1 VAEGPAAAHLQSRC
15 VPRFVGPRGLNS
27 SEHAALYRNLP
38 FHLRSFAADL
48 AQRWVRQPFY
58 RSQQHRHRD
67 SLYGAAALSQPIAM
81 SLARHVA
88 NRELTALSYSVS
100 RSQLLDMSRDQTIF
114 LLNVS
119 GDRDAAT
126 QFAER
131 RYPSAPVVELSK
143 ASLLEQGPLEQVRE
157 LRQLRGEALIFFFAN
172 VRDLSERQVKL
183 ASGLVHRC
191 RATVFA
197 DDEGHMEIHTRGDLI
212 LHIPA
217 FLWSAFLDILT
228 VSVSAVALRVPLL
241 RAEPGLSK
249 SKADPEHE
257 LDVAYL
263 YPFPLYRPRPGGRLS
278 FLRGSLGGLRSV
290 GATCEI
296 FSGCPLPVDS
306 FDVRL
311 VPNRR
316 RFYLF
321 KESQALSYN
330 VRFALTTK
338 RLLGNRR
345 PRMLY
350 QRHARYVFAG
360 ALLAR
365 LLGVPLILEYQT
377 SEYWWAKTWGPAR
390 FLSLV
395 RLAEEFSIRSATRLA
410 VVSDL
415 LRDELVERGV
425 PREKVIVNP
434 AAVDPERFR
443 PGVGGEKAR
452 SELGFS
458 GEDVVTCFAGSFSY
472 FHGIPVLS
480 EAIRLLLG
488 REEDRQLPRVCFLL
502 VGDGPLRAEVEE
514 DLEDHAATG
523 RAVFTGSVS
532 PELVPRLLDAA
543 DILLAPTV
551 PMPGGKRFFGSPS
564 KLFEYMAMSKA
575 IVASDLEQLGA
586 VLGHGETA
594 WLVPAGDREAL
605 ASAIEVLAADP
616 ELRRR
621 LGSRARAVAAEKHT
635 GRKNALRLLAAVS
648 GPTRAGMS
656 GGQEEFIPRPSESQS
671 HDVRSIT

>member
-1 VAEGPAAAHLQSRC
+1 MI
-15 VPRFVGPRGLNS
+15 
-27 SEHAALYRNLP
+27 
-38 FHLRSFAADL
+38 
-48 AQRWVRQPFY
+48 
-58 RSQQHRHRD
+58 RD
-67 SLYGAAALSQPIAM
+67 K
-81 SLARHVA
+81 
-88 NRELTALSYSVS
+88 
-100 RSQLLDMSRDQTIF
+100 TIF

-119 GDRDAAT
+119 GDTAAAT
-126 QFAER
+126 EFAKR
-131 RYPSAPVVELSK
+131 RYPSAHLLELSK
-143 ASLLEQGPLEQVRE
+143 ESLLGHGPLEQF
-157 LRQLRGEALIFFFAN
+157 RQFRRLRGEALIFFFDDA
-172 VRDLSERQVKL
+172 RDISERQVKL
-183 ASGLVHRC
+183 ASGLLHRC

-197 DDEGHMEIHTRGDLI
+197 DDRGQVEVHRRGDLL

-217 FLWSAFLDILT
+217 LLWSACLDLLT
-228 VSVSAVALRVPLL
+228 VSVSAVALRVPLF
-241 RAEPGLSK
+241 RAHPLSSKREPVL
-249 SKADPEHE
+249 EHE

-263 YPFPLYRPRPGGRLS
+263 YPFPLYQPRPGGRLS

-311 VPNRR
+311 IPNRR

-330 VRFALTTK
+330 VHFALTTR
-338 RLLGNRR
+338 RLLRNRR

-350 QRHARYVFAG
+350 QRHARFVFAG

-410 VVSDL
+410 VVSEV
-415 LRDELVERGV
+415 LRDELVARGV
-425 PREKVIVNP
+425 AEEKIIINP

-443 PGVGGEKAR
+443 PGLGGSEAR
-452 SELGFS
+452 SALGFS
-458 GEDVVTCFAGSFSY
+458 AADVVACFAGSFSH

-488 REEDRQLPRVCFLL
+488 RERAGRSPRVCFLL
-502 VGDGPLRAEVEE
+502 VGDGPLRAEVED
-514 DLEDHAATG
+514 DLKEHVATS
-523 RAVFTGSVS
+523 RVVFTGSVT

-551 PMPGGKRFFGSPS
+551 PMPGGKKFFGSPS
-564 KLFEYMAMSKA
+564 KLFEYMAMSKG

-594 WLVPAGDREAL
+594 WLVPAGDHEAL
-605 ASAIEVLAADP
+605 AGGIEALAGDP
-616 ELRRR
+616 ELRER
-621 LGSRARAVAAEKHT
+621 LGLHARAAATENHT
-635 GRKNALRLLAAVS
+635 WRLNALRLLAAVP
-648 GPTRAGMS
+648 GPTRADMPGE
-656 GGQEEFIPRPSESQS
+656 QEEFIPHASEGQSGDGRPSA
-671 HDVRSIT
+671 DL

>member
-1 VAEGPAAAHLQSRC
+1 M
-15 VPRFVGPRGLNS
+15 RG
-27 SEHAALYRNLP
+27 AMV
-38 FHLRSFAADL
+38 F
-48 AQRWVRQPFY
+48 
-58 RSQQHRHRD
+58 
-67 SLYGAAALSQPIAM
+67 GLSQ
-81 SLARHVA
+81 
-88 NRELTALSYSVS
+88 
-100 RSQLLDMSRDQTIF
+100 SQLLDMSRDQTIF

-119 GDRDAAT
+119 GDADAAT

-131 RYPSAPVVELSK
+131 RYPSAHLLELSK
-143 ASLLEQGPLEQVRE
+143 ESLLEQGPVEQFRE
-157 LRQLRGEALIFFFAN
+157 FRRLRGEALIFFFDDAG
-172 VRDLSERQVKL
+172 DISERQVKL
-183 ASGLVHRC
+183 ASGLLHRC

-197 DDEGHMEIHTRGDLI
+197 DDRGQVEAHSRGDLL

-217 FLWSAFLDILT
+217 FLWSGFMDLLT
-228 VSVSAVALRVPLL
+228 VSVSAVALRVALL
-241 RAEPGLSK
+241 RAHPQSPKRDVDL
-249 SKADPEHE
+249 EHQI
-257 LDVAYL
+257 DVAYL
-263 YPFPLYRPRPGGRLS
+263 YPFPLYQPRPGGRLS

-330 VRFALTTK
+330 VRFALTTR
-338 RLLGNRR
+338 RLLRNRR

-350 QRHARYVFAG
+350 QRHARFVFAG

-365 LLGVPLILEYQT
+365 LLEVPLILEYQT

-395 RLAEEFSIRSATRLA
+395 RLAEEYSIRSATRLA
-410 VVSDL
+410 VVSEV
-415 LRDELVERGV
+415 LRDELVARGIA
-425 PREKVIVNP
+425 EQKIIVNP

-443 PGVGGEKAR
+443 PGLGGADAR
-452 SELGFS
+452 SALGFS
-458 GEDVVTCFAGSFSY
+458 ASDIVACFAGSFSY

-488 REEDRQLPRVCFLL
+488 REGRGRSPRVCFLL
-502 VGDGPLRAEVEE
+502 VGDGPLRAEVEDE
-514 DLEDHAATG
+514 LKHHVAT
-523 RAVFTGSVS
+523 RRVVFTGPVS

-586 VLGHGETA
+586 VLDHGETA
-594 WLVPAGDREAL
+594 WLVPAGVHEAL
-605 ASAIEVLAADP
+605 AGAIEVLAGDP
-616 ELRRR
+616 ELRER
-621 LGSRARAVAAEKHT
+621 LGSHARTAAAEKHT
-635 GRKNALRLLAAVS
+635 WRQNALRLLAAAP
-648 GPTRAGMS
+648 GPTRADRW
-656 GGQEEFIPRPSESQS
+656 GGQ
-671 HDVRSIT
+671 

>member
-1 VAEGPAAAHLQSRC
+1 
-15 VPRFVGPRGLNS
+15 
-27 SEHAALYRNLP
+27 
-38 FHLRSFAADL
+38 
-48 AQRWVRQPFY
+48 
-58 RSQQHRHRD
+58 
-67 SLYGAAALSQPIAM
+67 
-81 SLARHVA
+81 
-88 NRELTALSYSVS
+88 
-100 RSQLLDMSRDQTIF
+100 MSRNQTIF

-126 QFAER
+126 RFAEGR
-131 RYPSAPVVELSK
+131 HPSAPVVELSK

-157 LRQLRGEALIFFFAN
+157 LRRLRGEALVFFFADVSN
-172 VRDLSERQVKL
+172 LSERQIKL
-183 ASGLVHRC
+183 ASGLLHRC
-191 RATVFA
+191 RTTVFA
-197 DDEGHMEIHTRGDLI
+197 DEQGRVEVHRRGELL

-217 FLWSAFLDILT
+217 FFWSAFLDVLT
-228 VSVSAVALRVPLL
+228 VFVSAVALRLPLL
-241 RAEPGLSK
+241 RPDPELSK
-249 SKADPEHE
+249 TKADLEHD

-278 FLRGSLGGLRSV
+278 FLRGSLAGLRSV

-296 FSGCPLPVDS
+296 FSGSPLPVDS
-306 FDVRL
+306 FKVRL

-330 VRFALTTK
+330 VRFALTTR
-338 RLLGNRR
+338 RLLRNRR

-350 QRHARYVFAG
+350 QRHARFVFAG

-365 LLGVPLILEYQT
+365 LLGAPLILEYQT

-410 VVSDL
+410 VVSDV
-415 LRDELVERGV
+415 LRDELLERGV
-425 PREKVIVNP
+425 AREKIIVNP

-443 PGVGGEKAR
+443 PGVGGKEAR
-452 SELGFS
+452 RELGFL
-458 GEDVVTCFAGSFSY
+458 DADIVACFSGSFSY

-480 EAIRLLLG
+480 EAIRLLLR
-488 REEDRQLPRVCFLL
+488 REDGGPSPRVCFLL
-502 VGDGPLRAEVEE
+502 VGDGPLRVETE
-514 DLEDHAATG
+514 DDLKEYVAQG
-523 RAVFTGSVS
+523 RVLFTGSVS
-532 PELVPRLLDAA
+532 PELVPRMMDAA

-575 IVASDLEQLGA
+575 IVASNLEQLGA
-586 VLGHGETA
+586 VLDHGETA
-594 WLVPAGDREAL
+594 WLVPPGDHQAL

-616 ELRRR
+616 HLRER
-621 LGSRARAVAAEKHT
+621 LGSQARGVAAVNHT
-635 GRKNALRLLAAVS
+635 WRQNALRLLAAIP
-648 GPTRAGMS
+648 GPR
-656 GGQEEFIPRPSESQS
+656 
-671 HDVRSIT
+671 

>member
-1 VAEGPAAAHLQSRC
+1 
-15 VPRFVGPRGLNS
+15 
-27 SEHAALYRNLP
+27 
-38 FHLRSFAADL
+38 
-48 AQRWVRQPFY
+48 
-58 RSQQHRHRD
+58 
-67 SLYGAAALSQPIAM
+67 
-81 SLARHVA
+81 
-88 NRELTALSYSVS
+88 
-100 RSQLLDMSRDQTIF
+100 MSRNQTIF

-119 GDRDAAT
+119 GDQDAAT
-126 QFAER
+126 RFAEG
-131 RYPSAPVVELSK
+131 RYPSARVVELSK

-157 LRQLRGEALIFFFAN
+157 LRRLRGEALVFFFAD
-172 VRDLSERQVKL
+172 VGDVSERQIKL
-183 ASGLVHRC
+183 ASGLLHRC

-197 DDEGHMEIHTRGDLI
+197 DEQGRMEVHGRGELL

-217 FLWSAFLDILT
+217 FLWSALLDVLT
-228 VSVSAVALRVPLL
+228 VFGSAVALRLPLL
-241 RAEPGLSK
+241 RPDPELSRT
-249 SKADPEHE
+249 KADLEPD

-263 YPFPLYRPRPGGRLS
+263 YPFPLYQPRPGGRLS
-278 FLRGSLGGLRSV
+278 FLRGSLAGLRSV

-296 FSGCPLPVDS
+296 FSGSPLPVDS
-306 FDVRL
+306 FEVRL

-330 VRFALTTK
+330 VRFALTTR
-338 RLLGNRR
+338 RLLRNRR

-350 QRHARYVFAG
+350 QRHARFVFAG

-365 LLGVPLILEYQT
+365 LMGAPLILEYQT

-410 VVSDL
+410 VVSDV
-415 LRDELVERGV
+415 LRDELLERGV
-425 PREKVIVNP
+425 AREKIIVNP

-443 PGVGGEKAR
+443 PGVGGEEAR
-452 SELGFS
+452 KELGFL
-458 GEDVVTCFAGSFSY
+458 EADIVACFSGSFSY

-480 EAIRLLLG
+480 EAIRLLFR
-488 REEDRQLPRVCFLL
+488 REDGGPSPRVSFLL
-502 VGDGPLRAEVEE
+502 VGDGPLRAETE
-514 DLEDHAATG
+514 DDLKEYVVRG
-523 RAVFTGSVS
+523 RVLFTGSVS
-532 PELVPRLLDAA
+532 PELVPRMLDAA

-586 VLGHGETA
+586 VLEHGETA
-594 WLVPAGDREAL
+594 WLVPPGDHQAL

-616 ELRRR
+616 DLRGR
-621 LGSRARAVAAEKHT
+621 LGSQARRAAAENHT
-635 GRKNALRLLAAVS
+635 WRQNALRLLAAIP
-648 GPTRAGMS
+648 GPTRPDTS
-656 GGQEEFIPRPSESQS
+656 ETWQQFIPGASESQS
-671 HDVRSIT
+671 RDVRSPTDR

>member
-1 VAEGPAAAHLQSRC
+1 M
-15 VPRFVGPRGLNS
+15 N
-27 SEHAALYRNLP
+27 
-38 FHLRSFAADL
+38 
-48 AQRWVRQPFY
+48 
-58 RSQQHRHRD
+58 RD
-67 SLYGAAALSQPIAM
+67 
-81 SLARHVA
+81 
-88 NRELTALSYSVS
+88 
-100 RSQLLDMSRDQTIF
+100 DTIF

-119 GDRDAAT
+119 GEADAAIE
-126 QFAER
+126 FAER
-131 RYPSAPVVELSK
+131 RYPSAHVVELSK
-143 ASLLEQGPLEQVRE
+143 GALLEQGPLEQLRE
-157 LRQLRGEALIFFFAN
+157 FRRLQGEALLFFFDD
-172 VRDLSERQVKL
+172 VKELSERQLKL
-183 ASGLVHRC
+183 ASGLIHRC

-197 DDEGHMEIHTRGDLI
+197 DDWGHVEVHRRGDLI

-217 FLWSAFLDILT
+217 FLWSGFLDLLT
-228 VSVSAVALRVPLL
+228 VSVSAVALRVALL
-241 RAEPGLSK
+241 RAHPQSSK
-249 SKADPEHE
+249 RDADLEHQI
-257 LDVAYL
+257 DVAYL
-263 YPFPLYRPRPGGRLS
+263 YPFPLYQPRPGGRLS

-330 VRFALTTK
+330 VRFALTTR
-338 RLLGNRR
+338 RLLRNRR

-350 QRHARYVFAG
+350 QRHARFVFAG

-365 LLGVPLILEYQT
+365 LLEVPLILEYQT

-395 RLAEEFSIRSATRLA
+395 RLAEEYSIRSATRLA
-410 VVSDL
+410 VVSEV
-415 LRDELVERGV
+415 LRDELVARGV
-425 PREKVIVNP
+425 AEQKIIVNP

-443 PGVGGEKAR
+443 PGLGGEDAR
-452 SELGFS
+452 RELGFS
-458 GEDVVTCFAGSFSY
+458 ASDIVACFAGSFSY

-488 REEDRQLPRVCFLL
+488 REGRGRSPRVCFLL
-502 VGDGPLRAEVEE
+502 VGDGPLRAEVEDE
-514 DLEDHAATG
+514 LKHHVAT
-523 RAVFTGSVS
+523 RRVVFTGPVS

-586 VLGHGETA
+586 VLDHGETA
-594 WLVPAGDREAL
+594 WLVPAGVHEAL
-605 ASAIEVLAADP
+605 AGAIEALARDP
-616 ELRRR
+616 ELRER
-621 LGSRARAVAAEKHT
+621 LGSHARTAAAEKHT
-635 GRKNALRLLAAVS
+635 WRQNALRLLAAAP
-648 GPTRAGMS
+648 GPTRADRW
-656 GGQEEFIPRPSESQS
+656 GGQEEFILRASESQS
-671 HDVRSIT
+671 RDVGSSSDL